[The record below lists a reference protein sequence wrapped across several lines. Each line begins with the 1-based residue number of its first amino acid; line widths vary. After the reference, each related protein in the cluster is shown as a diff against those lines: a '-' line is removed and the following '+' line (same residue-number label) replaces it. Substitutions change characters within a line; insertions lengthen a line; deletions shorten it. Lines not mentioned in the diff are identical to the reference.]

1 MLQKSGRYSA
11 VYVTKDSGGLSF
23 FCVAFLLQG
32 FIQPAFLLPLP
43 SSLFLFHW
51 YFQCDR
57 QVPVSFF
64 PLFCGGFCV
73 LRSCARYEGVFW
85 SKGWL
90 LLNTTV
96 TQLFNLLLHSQILQ
110 RCFHPQST
118 DLDFRSGC
126 STIPQFDSNT
136 CDTRWQVDNNTTS
149 LE

>member
-1 MLQKSGRYSA
+1 MIQCSLCDIKLWWFERFLSSIFATRFHSA
-11 VYVTKDSGGLSF
+11 SF
-23 FCVAFLLQG
+23 SS
-32 FIQPAFLLPLP
+32 PAP
-43 SSLFLFHW
+43 
-51 YFQCDR
+51 FQF
-57 QVPVSFF
+57 VSF
-64 PLFCGGFCV
+64 PLIFSVWQTGACFFFSPFLWWLLWVAQLCQIW
-73 LRSCARYEGVFW
+73 GVFW

-126 STIPQFDSNT
+126 PTIPQFDSNT
-136 CDTRWQVDNNTTS
+136 CDRRWQVDNNTTS

>member
-1 MLQKSGRYSA
+1 M
-11 VYVTKDSGGLSF
+11 
-23 FCVAFLLQG
+23 
-32 FIQPAFLLPLP
+32 IQCSLCDIKLWWFE
-43 SSLFLFHW
+43 LFLSSIFATRFHSAS
-51 YFQCDR
+51 FSS
-57 QVPVSFF
+57 PAPFHFVSF
-64 PLFCGGFCV
+64 PLIFSVWQTGACFFFSPFLWWLLWVAQLCQIW
-73 LRSCARYEGVFW
+73 GVFW

-126 STIPQFDSNT
+126 PTIPQFDSNT
-136 CDTRWQVDNNTTS
+136 CDRRWQVDNNTTS

>member
-1 MLQKSGRYSA
+1 M
-11 VYVTKDSGGLSF
+11 
-23 FCVAFLLQG
+23 
-32 FIQPAFLLPLP
+32 IQCSLCDIRLWWFE
-43 SSLFLFHW
+43 LFLSSIFATRFHSASFSSPHP
-51 YFQCDR
+51 FQF
-57 QVPVSFF
+57 VSF
-64 PLFCGGFCV
+64 PLIFSVWQTGACFFFSPFLWWLLWVAQLCQIW
-73 LRSCARYEGVFW
+73 GVFW

-126 STIPQFDSNT
+126 PTIPQFDSNT
-136 CDTRWQVDNNTTS
+136 CDRRWQVDNNTTS